1 MSWIKRGSGDS
12 VNNQNTNTINKVIS
26 KPNSWKLVAG
36 GEALRDQ
43 VNSRWPNRDKRSDGT
58 RGDSAHAARVSDHNP
73 DSKGVVHALDIDED
87 LKGSKNDNLWFAD
100 QLIAYARARKP
111 GSERLLNIVYENRVA
126 SGTYSTNYWTW
137 RNGNYGHDIHMH
149 VSFSNK
155 GETDGMKFNVPIL
168 MSKGGQW
175 DGHVPFFDILLDASI
190 NGATSVATW
199 RLACRLSE
207 LGFFEGAV
215 QPEGKQAFPSRALK
229 NMQDYMGWERVPYNA
244 KIHKTIWK
252 EITLSHLEA

>member
-58 RGDSAHAARVSDHNP
+58 KGDSAHAARVSDHNP
-73 DSKGVVHALDIDED
+73 NSKGVVHALDIDED

-111 GSERLLNIVYENRVA
+111 GSERLKNIVYENRVA

-168 MSKGGQW
+168 MSKGDQW

>member
-1 MSWIKRGSGDS
+1 MSWIKKGSGDS

-36 GEALRDQ
+36 GEVLRDQ

-58 RGDSAHAARVSDHNP
+58 KGDSAHAARVSDHNP

-229 NMQDYMGWERVPYNA
+229 NMQDYMGWQRVPYNA
-244 KIHKTIWK
+244 RIHKTIWK
-252 EITLSHLEA
+252 ELTLSHKEP